1 MAMPRFLACSRKL
14 PASAEKRRCAM
25 LSLAWKAGKHL
36 AIGVKGLPRRAAVSL
51 GSTGLGEPPHADRHR
66 KEPALILTPAMLT
79 CRAIRPGPSDTS
91 PTSATTRGR
100 A

>member
-36 AIGVKGLPRRAAVSL
+36 AIGLKGLPRRAAVAL
-51 GSTGLGEPPHADRHR
+51 GSPGLGEPARPDRLW
-66 KEPALILTPAMLT
+66 KATALPVPLALRSDER
-79 CRAIRPGPSDTS
+79 CGGNEWVRPGRS
-91 PTSATTRGR
+91 RGPPLT
-100 A
+100 